1 MSDELDIVELKKS
14 LDVLRKSSAAGGTNT
29 TAVETM
35 SAQGGATQVFHT
47 SSNSDPASWAGSAGK
62 DVTANGATDGISS
75 NGTDYDGRGV
85 MKSIMAK
92 VAKGLAL
99 SGVEKAILK
108 AFSEDDKAMDKA
120 FGAVADADDDKD
132 DKDKENPFK
141 AKKAMDKEDD
151 KDEVAK
157 SLSDLAKGNPTLE
170 AGFEMTDFLK
180 EMVDTISKSQSN
192 LEARIARHV
201 DARIGSLVTMNK
213 SLGDALAGV
222 GDATVYTANK
232 ISQFENGPARGV
244 KSVVQAAEPVSKGGF
259 GGGQTGLEG
268 LSKSQIADC
277 LANLMMSK
285 SYNVTAQDVLKFES
299 TGNLTPALRDAVVA
313 SRRA

>member
-1 MSDELDIVELKKS
+1 VGKTYVD
-14 LDVLRKSSAAGGTNT
+14 DVLNVAAKDNAYHPVQKYLTGLVWNGEDHL
-29 TAVETM
+29 TAFLDHLTGDSET
-35 SAQGGATQVFHT
+35 
-47 SSNSDPASWAGSAGK
+47 
-62 DVTANGATDGISS
+62 VTYANGTSQPLWRLLFSRWLLGCVARALDG
-75 NGTDYDGRGV
+75 
-85 MKSIMAK
+85 
-92 VAKGLAL
+92 
-99 SGVEKAILK
+99 
-108 AFSEDDKAMDKA
+108 
-120 FGAVADADDDKD
+120 
-132 DKDKENPFK
+132 DKENPFK

>member
-47 SSNSDPASWAGSAGK
+47 ASNSDPTSWAGSAGK

-132 DKDKENPFK
+132 DKENPFK

-151 KDEVAK
+151 KDDDVAK
-157 SLSDLAKGNPTLE
+157 SLSDLAKGNPKLE

-201 DARIGSLVTMNK
+201 DARIGSLVSMNK

-244 KSVVQAAEPVSKGGF
+244 KSVVQAPADTVSKGF
-259 GGGQTGLEG
+259 GGNTGLEG
-268 LSKSQIADC
+268 LTKSQIADC

-285 SYNVTAQDVLKFES
+285 GNVSAADVVKFES
-299 TGNLTPALRDAVVA
+299 TGQLSPALRDAVVA